1 MKKFLDNS
9 LFKIVLMLVLLALTI
24 SSFQNQDNG
33 IQYVFLVIFILY
45 TSSLLFTNF
54 FKGLTY
60 ILSLIVYEVI
70 VSMLLLQFESLLGM
84 TLLATFIPLTISSI
98 FLNEIILDHFK
109 IVNKRPLIIILVNL
123 LIVLLLLA
131 YVYFSK
137 SINSL
142 LCILIY
148 LIVEIIFVTILF
160 NRKADSK

>member
-9 LFKIVLMLVLLALTI
+9 LFKIVLMLVLLALTV
-24 SSFQNQDNG
+24 SSFQNQNNG
-33 IQYVFLVIFILY
+33 IQYVFLVIFVLY
-45 TSSLLFTNF
+45 TCSLLFTNF
-54 FKGLTY
+54 FKSLTY
-60 ILSLIVYEVI
+60 IIGLIVYEVI
-70 VSMLLLQFESLLGM
+70 ISILLLQFESLLGM

-109 IVNKRPLIIILVNL
+109 ITSKRLLITILVNL
-123 LIVLLLLA
+123 LTVLMLLA

-148 LIVEIIFVTILF
+148 LIVEVVFVTILF
-160 NRKADSK
+160 NRKADSN

>member
-24 SSFQNQDNG
+24 SSFQNQNNG
-33 IQYVFLVIFILY
+33 IQYVFLVIFVLY
-45 TSSLLFTNF
+45 TGSLLFTNF
-54 FKGLTY
+54 FKSLTY
-60 ILSLIVYEVI
+60 IVCLIVYEVI
-70 VSMLLLQFESLLGM
+70 VSILLLQFESLLSM

-98 FLNEIILDHFK
+98 FLNEIILDRFK
-109 IVNKRPLIIILVNL
+109 ITSKRLLITILVNL
-123 LIVLLLLA
+123 LTVLTLLA

-148 LIVEIIFVTILF
+148 LIVEVIFVTILF
-160 NRKADSK
+160 NRRADSN

>member
-9 LFKIVLMLVLLALTI
+9 LFKIVLMLVLLALTV
-24 SSFQNQDNG
+24 SSFQNQNNG

-45 TSSLLFTNF
+45 TCSLLFTNF
-54 FKGLTY
+54 FKSLTY
-60 ILSLIVYEVI
+60 MVCLIVYEVI
-70 VSMLLLQFESLLGM
+70 VSILLLQFESLLSM

-109 IVNKRPLIIILVNL
+109 VVNKRPLIIILVNL
-123 LIVLLLLA
+123 LTVLMLLA

-137 SINSL
+137 NINSL

-148 LIVEIIFVTILF
+148 LIIEVVFVTILF
-160 NRKADSK
+160 NRKADSN

>member
-33 IQYVFLVIFILY
+33 IQYVFLVVFILY
-45 TSSLLFTNF
+45 TGSLLFTNF

-60 ILSLIVYEVI
+60 ILSLVVYEVI

-123 LIVLLLLA
+123 LTVLLLLA
-131 YVYFSK
+131 YVYFSE

-160 NRKADSK
+160 NRKADSN

>member
-9 LFKIVLMLVLLALTI
+9 LFKIVLMLVLLALTV
-24 SSFQNQDNG
+24 SSFQNQNNG

-45 TSSLLFTNF
+45 TGSLLFANF
-54 FKGLTY
+54 FKSLTY
-60 ILSLIVYEVI
+60 IVCLIVYEVI
-70 VSMLLLQFESLLGM
+70 VSILLLQFESLLSM

-109 IVNKRPLIIILVNL
+109 ITGKRLLITILVNL
-123 LIVLLLLA
+123 LTVLMLLA

-148 LIVEIIFVTILF
+148 LIVEIIFTTILF
-160 NRKADSK
+160 NRRADSN

>member
-9 LFKIVLMLVLLALTI
+9 LFKIVLMLVLLALTV
-24 SSFQNQDNG
+24 SSFQNQNNG

-45 TSSLLFTNF
+45 TGSLLFTNF
-54 FKGLTY
+54 FKSLTY
-60 ILSLIVYEVI
+60 IVCLIVYEVI
-70 VSMLLLQFESLLGM
+70 VSILLLQFESLLSM

-109 IVNKRPLIIILVNL
+109 ITGKRLLITILVNL
-123 LIVLLLLA
+123 LTVLMLLA

-148 LIVEIIFVTILF
+148 LIVEIIFTTILF
-160 NRKADSK
+160 NRRADSN

>member
-123 LIVLLLLA
+123 LTVLLLLA

-137 SINSL
+137 SLNSL

-160 NRKADSK
+160 NRRADSN

>member
-24 SSFQNQDNG
+24 SSFQNQNNG

-60 ILSLIVYEVI
+60 ILSLVVYEVI
-70 VSMLLLQFESLLGM
+70 VSMLILQFESLLGM
-84 TLLATFIPLTISSI
+84 TLLATFIPLTISSF

-123 LIVLLLLA
+123 LTVLLLLA

-160 NRKADSK
+160 NRKADSD